1 MLTRLRVSGFKNLVD
16 VDVAFGPFTCIAGPN
31 ASGKSNLFDAVHFL
45 SLLADRPIIE
55 AARSVREEGGKSADV
70 RGLFHLSGGSYARA
84 MRFEAEMIVPAAGR
98 DDLGQTARATSTYL
112 RYSLGLAL
120 RERDRTGPNSVE
132 VVEEEL
138 HHINKSEAAKRLGF
152 PHSPAWR
159 SSVVSGRRTTA
170 YVTTV
175 GDGDNRVIRLHQ
187 DGRSGRTLNRSA
199 RDLPRTVL
207 SAVNAAENPTALL
220 AKNEMASWR
229 RLQLEPSALRRPDEF
244 TSPIHLGMDGA
255 HAAATLHS
263 MARSESA
270 ALGAVD
276 ADAVYADVA
285 NRLSELIDDVGTVTV
300 HRDDQQELLTLQVRL
315 RDGTAH
321 DARSLSDGT
330 LRFLA
335 LTILEMEDA
344 GGLICL
350 EEPENGI
357 HPARVP
363 AMLRLLN
370 DIAVNP
376 TRESGQSNPLRQVM
390 VNTHSPVV
398 VAHVDESS
406 LLGSRLVSS
415 GDARARRAQFR
426 PLADT
431 WREELYK
438 REDKGTNPMALGEL
452 MSYLN
457 PAGVPEEDAGRVR
470 GSRALTPRRVAQR
483 ADVQMMLP
491 LI

>member
-1 MLTRLRVSGFKNLVD
+1 M
-16 VDVAFGPFTCIAGPN
+16 
-31 ASGKSNLFDAVHFL
+31 
-45 SLLADRPIIE
+45 
-55 AARSVREEGGKSADV
+55 
-70 RGLFHLSGGSYARA
+70 
-84 MRFEAEMIVPAAGR
+84 
-98 DDLGQTARATSTYL
+98 
-112 RYSLGLAL
+112 
-120 RERDRTGPNSVE
+120 
-132 VVEEEL
+132 
-138 HHINKSEAAKRLGF
+138 
-152 PHSPAWR
+152 
-159 SSVVSGRRTTA
+159 
-170 YVTTV
+170 
-175 GDGDNRVIRLHQ
+175 
-187 DGRSGRTLNRSA
+187 
-199 RDLPRTVL
+199 
-207 SAVNAAENPTALL
+207 
-220 AKNEMASWR
+220 
-229 RLQLEPSALRRPDEF
+229 
-244 TSPIHLGMDGA
+244 
-255 HAAATLHS
+255 
-263 MARSESA
+263 
-270 ALGAVD
+270 
-276 ADAVYADVA
+276 A

-315 RDGTAH
+315 RDGTTH

-376 TRESGQSNPLRQVM
+376 TRESGQGNPLRQVM

-415 GDARARRAQFR
+415 GDARATHAQFR

-431 WREELYK
+431 WREELHR
-438 REDKGTNPMALGEL
+438 REDKGPNPMALGEL

-457 PAGVPEEDAGRVR
+457 PAGVPEEDAGGAR
-470 GSRALTPRRVAQR
+470 GSRAPTPRRVAQR
-483 ADVQMMLP
+483 DDVQMMLP
-491 LI
+491 LIS